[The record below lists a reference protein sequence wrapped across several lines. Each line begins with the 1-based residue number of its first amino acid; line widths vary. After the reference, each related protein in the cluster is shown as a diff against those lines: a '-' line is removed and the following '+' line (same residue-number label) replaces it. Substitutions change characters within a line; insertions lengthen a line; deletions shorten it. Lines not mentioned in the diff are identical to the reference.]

1 MSLRPKN
8 IYDEMIAKDWFSQWL
23 GIELLDIGEGSCKL
37 KMTVR
42 DEMLNGFGI
51 AHGGIT
57 YSFADSAF
65 AFASNSQGRK
75 AVSIE
80 TSINHVASL
89 RSGDVILAEANE
101 ESRSNK
107 TGVYRI
113 IVSKENGEKVAIF
126 KGMVY
131 RTSEDW

>member
-1 MSLRPKN
+1 MSIFQKM
-8 IYDEMIAKDWFSQWL
+8 YAHDEFSQWL
-23 GIELLDIGEGSCKL
+23 GIELIEVGLGTCKL
-37 KMTVR
+37 KMIIR
-42 DEMLNGFGI
+42 KEMLNGMAI

-57 YSFADSAF
+57 YSLADSAF

-80 TSINHVASL
+80 TSINHVVAL
-89 RSGDVILAEANE
+89 KEGDVILAEATE
-101 ESRSNK
+101 EALSNK

-113 IVSKENGEKVAIF
+113 IVSRSDGESVAVF

-131 RTSEDW
+131 RTSKDW

>member
-1 MSLRPKN
+1 MNKSAAA
-8 IYDEMIAKDWFSQWL
+8 ICQEMMNQDWFSRWL
-23 GIELLDIGEGSCKL
+23 GIEVLEVEKGSCKL

-42 DEMLNGFGI
+42 KEMLNGFGI

-57 YSFADSAF
+57 YSLADSAF
-65 AFASNSQGRK
+65 AFASNSQGKK

-80 TSINHVASL
+80 TSINHVAAL
-89 RSGDVILAEANE
+89 HEGDEIVADASEEAL
-101 ESRSNK
+101 SNK

-113 IVSKENGEKVAIF
+113 IVSKLDGETVAVF

-131 RTSEDW
+131 RTSKDW